1 MPFDPDRVT
10 TVTFDSYST
19 VVDVEAAERALAD
32 VVPEPEPVSNL
43 WRAHS
48 LMYTMVANHVDAYQ
62 PFYEMN
68 RDALTHA
75 LDVFGVDYTADE
87 RDDIL
92 AVYHELDV
100 FADVR
105 DGMERLADAGY
116 DLYIVSNGNP
126 EMLDSMVAHAGV
138 DDLLEDTVSAD
149 EVERFK
155 PDSTLY
161 RHAAARTG
169 TPIDEIAHATAGW
182 FDVQGASHAGMQG
195 VWVDRKDDPWVAF
208 DGEPDLTVADFHGL
222 ADALDA

>member
-1 MPFDPDRVT
+1 
-10 TVTFDSYST
+10 
-19 VVDVEAAERALAD
+19 
-32 VVPEPEPVSNL
+32 
-43 WRAHS
+43 
-48 LMYTMVANHVDAYQ
+48 MVANYVDAYQ

-75 LDVFGVDYTADE
+75 LDVFGVEYTTAE
-87 RDDIL
+87 RDDVL

-105 DGMERLADAGY
+105 DGMERLAEAGY

-138 DDLLEDTVSAD
+138 DDLLEDRISAD
-149 EVERFK
+149 EVEAFK
-155 PDSTLY
+155 PDSALH

-169 TPIDEIAHATAGW
+169 TPIAEIAHATAGW

-195 VWVDRKDDPWVAF
+195 VWVDRRDDP
-208 DGEPDLTVADFHGL
+208 
-222 ADALDA
+222 